1 MIKLATAVDVPSYDF
16 TITPAS
22 RGLVVGS
29 CFAASLGE
37 RLAGGGVQV
46 EVNPSGV
53 VYNPLSMALAVEN
66 YRYGTRFSASDLV
79 ERDGLWHSF
88 AHHGSFS
95 DPDPDRV
102 LGRINRQAAQGAVDY
117 IVLTLGTAYVYERG
131 GAVVANCH
139 KFPDREFTRR
149 RITVAES
156 VEALGRI
163 RAAYPSAY
171 ILLTVSPIRHLRDGL
186 SANSASKATLRLACE
201 EFIAADS
208 FSGYFPSYE
217 IVIDELRDY
226 RFYAADMTHPTP
238 LAVDLV
244 FEKFAAAMLSP
255 SVQQMIKEG
264 ARRAKAAAHRP
275 LL

>member
-1 MIKLATAVDVPSYDF
+1 MIKLSTAVDVPSYDF
-16 TITPAS
+16 TITPDA

-37 RLAGGGVQV
+37 RLAGGGGQV

-53 VYNPLSMALAVEN
+53 VYNPLSMALAAEN

-88 AHHGSFS
+88 SYHGSFS

-102 LGRINRQAAQGAVDY
+102 LGRINREAAVGVMDY

-131 GAVVANCH
+131 GEVVANCH
-139 KFPDREFTRR
+139 KFPEREFTRR
-149 RITVAES
+149 RITVTETVA
-156 VEALGRI
+156 ALARV

-201 EFIAADS
+201 EFVAVDH

-255 SVQQMIKEG
+255 QTQQMITDG

>member
-29 CFAASLGE
+29 CFATALGE
-37 RLAGGGVQV
+37 RLIGGELTV
-46 EVNPSGV
+46 ELNPSGV
-53 VYNPLSMALAVEN
+53 AYNPLSIALSIEN
-66 YRYGTRFSASDLV
+66 YRYGTRFQASDLV

-102 LGRINRQAAQGAVDY
+102 LGRINRQAARGAVDY
-117 IVLTLGTAYVYERG
+117 IILTLGTAYVYERG

-139 KFPDREFTRR
+139 KFPEREFTRR
-149 RITVAES
+149 RITVAEA
-156 VEALGRI
+156 VAALARV

-201 EFIAADS
+201 EFVAVDH

-217 IVIDELRDY
+217 IMIDELRDY
-226 RFYAADMTHPTP
+226 RFYAADMLHPTP

-244 FEKFAAAMLSP
+244 FEKFASAMLSP
-255 SVQQMIKEG
+255 QVQQMITDG
-264 ARRAKAAAHRP
+264 ARRAKAASHRP